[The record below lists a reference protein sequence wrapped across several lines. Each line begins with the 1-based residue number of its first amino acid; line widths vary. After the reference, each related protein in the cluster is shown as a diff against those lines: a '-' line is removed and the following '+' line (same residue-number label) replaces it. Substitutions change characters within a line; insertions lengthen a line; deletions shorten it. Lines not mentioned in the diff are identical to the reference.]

1 MSVDV
6 AETNPLP
13 VEVTDHLN
21 LDVAEAKQYGENL
34 HDEYVS
40 ADPFPHIAIDNF
52 LPEALIQKILA
63 DFPARPVEE
72 EVNFDGGYL
81 GFHKR
86 QIPPANCDGF
96 SRDLFNFFNS
106 APILKFL
113 EGITGIKGLIPDPY
127 YMGGGYHEISRG
139 GLLGVHA
146 DFRLNK
152 NLNVQRRINMLI
164 YLNEDWQ
171 EEWGGQLELWD
182 KEMKHKVR
190 GIYPFINRCVIFN
203 TDGDSYHGHPEAL
216 NCPENVNRRSIALY
230 YYTASDAILD
240 EIPAHDTM
248 YRARPTDS
256 ADIKREAAMLRVNN
270 YIADFL
276 PPILS
281 RKIFNLRHRMKKGSA
296 EKSEA

>member
-1 MSVDV
+1 MS
-6 AETNPLP
+6 ATEANSPLP
-13 VEVTDHLN
+13 IEVNDHLS
-21 LDVAEAKQYGENL
+21 LEVDQAKQYGKRL
-34 HDEYVS
+34 HAQYVA

-52 LPEALIQKILA
+52 LPEALINKILA
-63 DFPARPVEE
+63 DFPKRPVDD

-96 SRDLFNFFNS
+96 SRELFNFFNS

-113 EGITGIKGLIPDPY
+113 ENVSGIKGLIPDPY
-127 YMGGGYHEISRG
+127 FMGGGYHEISKG
-139 GLLGVHA
+139 GLLGIHA

-152 NLNVQRRINMLI
+152 TLNVQRRINMLI
-164 YLNEDWQ
+164 YLNEDWD
-171 EEWGGQLELWD
+171 EAWGGQLELWD
-182 KEMKHKVR
+182 KKMKHKVK

-216 NCPENVNRRSIALY
+216 NCPEDVNRRSIALY
-230 YYTASDAILD
+230 YYTASPSIVD

-256 ADIKREAAMLRVNN
+256 AEIKREAAMLRVDN
-270 YIADFL
+270 YITDLL
-276 PPILS
+276 PPIVS
-281 RKIFNLRHRMKKGSA
+281 RKFFNARHKLKKFIN
-296 EKSEA
+296 KNKEAA